1 MGSIRQKIGRIFFFL
16 RLDVIKN
23 KYSNVGW
30 KIWLLSILSI
40 TIGAIDSIPI
50 FPSIIAPAIAQIN
63 NNQADSLHRT
73 GEEQLGYNQL
83 FAAETS
89 LLQALRLYQSQGD
102 RQGEQVTLIDL
113 GVIYFRQGQD
123 RRALEYLQQ
132 AEGIDGQSPS
142 LARLWN
148 TRGQIYLES
157 GEYLE
162 AFFAFQRT
170 LSYSIRDLDE
180 RNRVDIG
187 FGEVYRYLGQ
197 YRKANNYLELATRT
211 TTNRYDR
218 GRVYNS
224 LGELYFDLGQYEKAL
239 TAYQEALTIRKAIG
253 DNYGLV
259 RTLSNLGRVYQQSQK
274 IEEAIASYEEA
285 DRLSTSLGD
294 WRSKI
299 YILNN
304 LSTIYE
310 DKGDKNKALSFLQS
324 ALAAG
329 ENPRSVAGIETLN
342 NFGKFYLQDKQYEKA
357 LEYYQQARNL
367 SSGLNYTFGE
377 GKSSIGM
384 GEATLLQGDNKKA
397 IEYIEAGIQDL
408 ESLRPGLTDEQKVAI
423 FDTQAY
429 AYELYQKALI
439 ETGDYQTALIVAERG
454 RSRAF
459 VEQLAKRINPNQDNE
474 NIHPPTIAQIQTI
487 AKTAKA
493 TLVEYSILS
502 DSKGNERDLL
512 FWVIKPTGEIS
523 FRRLNLDNTLNNP
536 QDSSLGTIVRSSLP
550 AEFRGI
556 KNLTTSLRGN
566 LTARTESSANVEKS
580 NRTAHATLIA
590 PIVDLLPTNPDDRV
604 IFIPQAS
611 LFLVPFPA
619 LQDSNGK
626 YLIEQHTISLA
637 PSIQILGL
645 TQQKT
650 SRNNPASNLIIGNPS
665 PLPENLDPLPGAETE
680 AKEIAAIL
688 QSKPLIGT
696 EATKTAVIAK
706 IKQASL
712 IHLATHGFFDERQG
726 LQSSLA
732 FSTADREDGLLTAD
746 DILSLKLKADLAVL
760 SACDTGRGQITGDG
774 VIGLS
779 RSFIAAGVPS
789 VIVSLWSVPDLPT
802 AQLMVEFYRHRQQG
816 MDTTQSLRQAM
827 LTVMKTYPNPIDWAA
842 FVAIGQPD

>member
-1 MGSIRQKIGRIFFFL
+1 MTE
-16 RLDVIKN
+16 N
-23 KYSNVGW
+23 KRSKVGW
-30 KIWLLSILSI
+30 KIWFIFISSMM
-40 TIGAIDSIPI
+40 IGAIDLIPI
-50 FPSIIAPAIAQIN
+50 LRLTITPAVAQSN
-63 NNQADSLHRT
+63 NNQADSLRKT
-73 GEEQLGYNQL
+73 GDDQLDYNQL
-83 FAAETS
+83 FAAENS
-89 LLQALRLYQSQGD
+89 LLQALRLYQSQNNK
-102 RQGEQVTLIDL
+102 QGEQETLISL
-113 GVIYFRQGQD
+113 GVIYFRQGQYQK
-123 RRALEYLQQ
+123 ASEYLQQ
-132 AEGIDGQSPS
+132 AEAIGGQS

-157 GEYLE
+157 GKYLE

-170 LSYSIRDLDE
+170 LSYAITDLEE

-187 FGEVYRYLGQ
+187 LGETYRYLGQ
-197 YRKANNYLELATRT
+197 YKKATVYLESATRKT
-211 TTNRYDR
+211 IDRYDR

-224 LGELYFDLGQYEKAL
+224 LGELYFDFGQYDKAL
-239 TAYQEALTIRKAIG
+239 TAYQEALAIRRAIG
-253 DNYGLV
+253 DNYGLI

-294 WRSKI
+294 WRAKM

-310 DKGDKNKALSFLQS
+310 DEGDKNKALSFLQS

-329 ENPRSVAGIETLN
+329 ENTQSVAGIETLN
-342 NFGKFYLQDKQYEKA
+342 NFGKFYLRDKQYDKA

-377 GKSSIGM
+377 GKSLIAM
-384 GEATLLQGDNKKA
+384 GEATLLQGDRKKA
-397 IEYIEAGIQDL
+397 IEYIEAGIQEL

-459 VEQLAKRINPNQDNE
+459 VEQLAKRIDPDQDNE
-474 NIHPPTIAQIQTI
+474 NIQPPTIAQIQTI

-493 TLVEYSILS
+493 TLVEYSIIN
-502 DSKGNERDLL
+502 DSRGNERDLL
-512 FWVIKPTGEIS
+512 FWVIKPTGEII
-523 FRRLNLDNTLNNP
+523 FRSLNLENTPNNT

-556 KNLTTSLRGN
+556 NNLATSIRGN
-566 LTARTESSANVEKS
+566 LIDNGKS
-580 NRTAHATLIA
+580 NPTLEQSTRTAHATLIA
-590 PIVDLLPTNPDDRV
+590 PIADLLPTNPDDRV

-611 LFLVPFPA
+611 LFLVPFQA

-645 TQQKT
+645 TQQKNT
-650 SRNNPASNLIIGNPS
+650 RNNSENNLIIGNPS
-665 PLPENLDPLPGAETE
+665 PFPDNLDPLPGAETE
-680 AKEIAAIL
+680 AKEIAVIL

-696 EATKTAVIAK
+696 EATKTTVIAK

-732 FSTADREDGLLTAD
+732 FSTADKEDGLLTAD
-746 DILSLKLKADLAVL
+746 NILNLNLQADLAVL

-816 MDTTQSLRQAM
+816 MDKAQSLRQAM